1 MTKLDNFEFEVSIT
15 DVPALDD
22 KDDSRRQIDIF
33 INTEDDAAAVLVLAD
48 LVKQL
53 YATNELLNKKGGPR
67 VL

>member
-1 MTKLDNFEFEVSIT
+1 MTKLDNFEFEVSIS
-15 DVPALDD
+15 DVPEMDE
-22 KDDSRRQIDIF
+22 KRQIDLYV
-33 INTEDDAAAVLVLAD
+33 NAEDDADAVLILAD